1 MNTHPSTATPDSGFA
16 VQAASGNVS
25 ATVATP
31 DVNAR
36 PAWAGRIDGPGPAH
50 RRWHS
55 AVNADEAATPGA
67 AVIGFRSDEGVRR
80 NGGRQGAADGPGE
93 IRRALASKALDA
105 GIVVHDAGDVTV
117 VGDNLEDG
125 HDRLAAAVSSLVR
138 AGHVPLVL
146 GGGHETAY
154 GSYRGLAASGAL
166 DGRRLGILNLDA
178 HFDLREAS
186 RATSGTP
193 FRQIAGLEADRGAPF
208 TYAVVGISEPS
219 NTAALFDTANALN
232 VAYRTDEAC
241 QERHLSEV
249 LAFVARFVESVDVL
263 HLSID
268 LDVLPA
274 AHAPGVSAPAA
285 VGVPPTV
292 IVEIC
297 KAVAAGPE
305 LMLADIVEL
314 NPAYDIDHRTAGL
327 AARLVHTLTV
337 GSHRARSRAAAPT
350 GPDAVSGG

>member
-1 MNTHPSTATPDSGFA
+1 MNTHPTPVVTEPAT
-16 VQAASGNVS
+16 
-25 ATVATP
+25 
-31 DVNAR
+31 
-36 PAWAGRIDGPGPAH
+36 WEGRIDGSGPAH

-55 AVNADEAATPGA
+55 AINSFDATTPGTTL
-67 AVIGFRSDEGVRR
+67 IGFRSDEGVRR
-80 NGGRQGAADGPGE
+80 NGGRPGASKGPGA

-105 GIVVHDAGDVTV
+105 GIVVHDAGDVRV
-117 VGDNLEDG
+117 VGEDLEDG
-125 HDRLAAAVSSLVR
+125 HDRLAAAVANLVR
-138 AGHVPLVL
+138 AGHTPLVL

-154 GSYRGLAASGAL
+154 GSYRGLADSGAL
-166 DGRRLGILNLDA
+166 DGQRLGILNLDA

-193 FRQIAGLEADRGAPF
+193 FRQITGLEAARGASF

-219 NTAALFDTANALN
+219 NTVALFDAANALN
-232 VAYRTDEAC
+232 VAYRTDEEC
-241 QERHLSEV
+241 QERHLSDV
-249 LAFVARFVESVDVL
+249 LAFVADFVDRVDVL

-274 AHAPGVSAPAA
+274 ACAPGVSAPAS

-297 KAVAAGPE
+297 KLVAASPKLG
-305 LMLADIVEL
+305 LVDVVEL
-314 NPAYDIDHRTAGL
+314 NPDYDIDDRTAGL

-337 GSHRARSRAAAPT
+337 GSQRARSRATLPT
-350 GPDAVSGG
+350 GPDAVPLG

>member
-1 MNTHPSTATPDSGFA
+1 METTSA
-16 VQAASGNVS
+16 NVS

-31 DVNAR
+31 DVTAR
-36 PAWAGRIDGPGPAH
+36 PAWAGRIDGIGPAH

-55 AVNADEAATPGA
+55 AVNADEATTPGA

-105 GIVVHDAGDVTV
+105 GIVVHDAGDVMV
-117 VGDNLEDG
+117 VGDDLEDG

-138 AGHVPLVL
+138 AGHTPLVL

-154 GSYRGLAASGAL
+154 GSYQGLANSGAL

-219 NTAALFDTANALN
+219 NTAALFDAANALN
-232 VAYRTDEAC
+232 VVYRTDEEC
-241 QERHLSEV
+241 QERHLSDV
-249 LAFVARFVESVDVL
+249 LAFVAHFVDSVDVL

-274 AHAPGVSAPAA
+274 ASAPGVSAPAS

-297 KAVAAGPE
+297 KVVAASPK
-305 LMLADIVEL
+305 LTLVDVVEL
-314 NPAYDIDHRTAGL
+314 NPAYDIDYRTAGL

-337 GSHRARSRAAAPT
+337 GSHRARSRATAPT
-350 GPDAVSGG
+350 GPDAVAAG